1 MPTKRITD
9 KTVAASAPQ
18 PGRPRVTLFDDLVVG
33 LCLRVGPRTRQWA
46 VVYRLQGRKVWH
58 TLGRARTNAEPEHM
72 GMTVGEAREA
82 ARKALTT
89 RAAGADPRERPA
101 EILPPQARE
110 SFKAA
115 VSDYVTYHCKSKLK
129 PRTAASY
136 ENELNRVAATLGNK
150 PITAVTRRDVL
161 DITDAYV
168 AAGKGAQANLTHR
181 ILGSF
186 FSWCV
191 RRGVLVA
198 SPLQGLK
205 TPAKVASRDRILN
218 DDELRAVW
226 EAAAAEGYPFGP
238 FVWILLLT
246 GQRETEVAHMRHAD
260 RDGGVWT
267 LPDTKRGT
275 LHRVFLPEMAEAILD
290 DLPRLEGPFVFSG
303 RAGHT
308 PVSGF
313 SRVKRR
319 LDEYLVQAGHPIA
332 PWRFHDLRR
341 TAASGMAALGVS
353 PHIIEATLNHRSG
366 QVSGIARV
374 YNVHDYASESAAALT
389 AWAEHVHQVVTG
401 KGRGKV
407 LAFPGKPAG

>member
-9 KTVAASAPQ
+9 KTVAAAAPQ
-18 PGRPRVTLFDDLVVG
+18 PRRPRETLFDDLVIG

-46 VVYRLQGRKVWH
+46 VVYRMGGRKVWH
-58 TLGRARTNAEPEHM
+58 TLGRARTNAEPEAQ
-72 GMTVGEAREA
+72 GMTVAEAREA
-82 ARKALTT
+82 ARKALAA
-89 RAAGADPRERPA
+89 RAAGTDPRERPA

-110 SFKAA
+110 TFKAVVA
-115 VSDYVTYHCKSKLK
+115 DYVAYHAKPKLK

-136 ENELNRVAATLGNK
+136 DNELKRVAAALGDK
-150 PITAVTRRDVL
+150 PITAVTRRDLL
-161 DITDAYV
+161 DLTDSYV

-181 ILGSF
+181 ILSSF
-186 FSWCV
+186 FAWCV
-191 RRGVLVA
+191 RRGVLVT
-198 SPLQGLK
+198 SPLAGLK

-218 DDELRAVW
+218 DAELRAVW
-226 EAAAAEGYPFGP
+226 NAAGAEDFPFGP

-246 GQRETEVAHMRHAD
+246 GQRETEVAHMRHDD
-260 RDGGVWT
+260 RDGAVWT

-275 LHRVFLPEMAEAILD
+275 LHRVFLPDSAVAILD
-290 DLPRLEGPFVFSG
+290 GLPRLEGPYLFSG

-319 LDEYLVQAGHPIA
+319 LDAHMAKAGHPIA

-374 YNVHDYASESAAALT
+374 YNVHDYANESAAALT
-389 AWAEHVHQVVTG
+389 AWAAHVDRVVTG
-401 KGRGKV
+401 KGRSKV
-407 LAFPGKPAG
+407 LPFPGTTAK